1 MSRIDKYADWLVDNQ
16 DKKGTPDFET
26 VVNAYKELRAQE
38 SDTLVDDVFKLQ
50 EVPEDAPIETDF
62 LDEIEEGIKGIGGGA
77 VNILESAALGAI
89 TPFGEDTES
98 YLREGIQS
106 VGGAAKSL
114 FEADKGSEDLVGRK
128 FGEALGSYAGILG
141 AAAIP
146 GVGLPA
152 AAALA
157 VGAGAGEASERAR
170 AKGAT
175 EGERGLASLL
185 GAGVGATELISPLRI
200 VRAFNKGVG
209 EEVTN
214 TIFDKGKRILR
225 EAGIEGAQEF
235 LAGVG
240 QNLIEQNIYNPEQGT
255 FAGSGEALGYGAGV
269 GGFVQAAMEII
280 APYRARGKTPDST
293 PEETKLLEDQRRLQ
307 LEDQRPNIDYGPELR
322 EDQTQGELFPDPVKN
337 IEGDPNVVEPESKV
351 TDPDQQPVTKEYE
364 KQEAQKYIELAKED
378 FVKQGNQNPT
388 ALELSDKA
396 RELQIA
402 DLTRTEAKQDSAQPD
417 MIDKLETTQTKELID
432 ADETTELEA
441 MLARDEAAAKKEQV
455 RKQDQIAESETE
467 TITGQLNTQQQKT
480 TEAKRTAILQGIIEN
495 SVVDD
500 TLANNFSKELARQGI
515 SNTTPTAAEL
525 NTINRAIDFDRA
537 EKPVLEE
544 TKAKEFQVVDGKRLP
559 RTEIPSLEKE
569 VTPKTPEIQRLSATA
584 SQDVAPAPVAE
595 PVDKITT
602 EETPANPVLERAYKK
617 MSAIGGEKLTDEEI
631 SELTKVD
638 PYKRTEEQKVGI
650 KKLQDEIALAS
661 AARPSTTT
669 QTDALTGD
677 TKPTPEKKLSR
688 GTRRD
693 AGPKDPVEKI
703 GKTLG
708 FATKTPK
715 TKIKKQISK
724 QTDTKA
730 LTERFEKQQEEN
742 KRKVIAKEKVRSAE
756 ELRKEGVSKPTA
768 EQVDVKTKDR
778 KAKTQ
783 SKKATKVNIDTAIK
797 DIKLTEKQK
806 INEKQLATFVQE
818 DTTQKDKEKTNVVK
832 PSPERVAADNIEFY
846 MKEFPNQDSTTQL
859 SMNELEVVLDLVS
872 NPPSS
877 SDITTPSRD
886 KTGRAAAYIYFS
898 KQGNPRDVLDV
909 VAHDVFFAPK
919 EVVSSDYES
928 KASREYF
935 FNANE
940 QTAMLARKWIDAN
953 LNKSQVKIEEGETTY
968 KLDFTNVDF
977 ENNKLNIG
985 KLKKLGYTD
994 KELKK
999 MMPTLEGSGK
1009 IQPTKK
1015 EITTPNVTFVPAN
1028 KTLYNAI
1035 QREANNYLATES
1047 NETLVSLGVSR
1058 RGDTFKADT
1067 LKTVQEQREA
1077 TAPKAVIYNTNE
1089 VVSGVLPPS
1098 AKNPTPEIKGIVF
1111 VKDGKEV
1118 FGPFPENV
1126 NHPLKDKDLKD
1137 YKFLETSAV
1146 NGLDIP
1152 IHPVIRSLLT
1162 QGKLHEALV
1171 ALGNSA
1177 TNKRVAQI
1185 SRALSK
1191 VSGTTKVKVVN
1202 NLTADNSG
1210 KEVSGKFDPKTNTIF
1225 LDADTGINS
1234 HVILHEMTHAATT
1247 EMLANKSSQEVKKL
1261 NVLFNSVK
1269 DMLDTAYGS
1278 QNIDEFV
1285 AEAFSNPE
1293 FQQKLAGM
1301 NYNNTNGLQTF
1312 FNTIGNFVRKLL
1324 GMQAKNINTAL
1335 NESDQLIQNIL
1346 SPAPESRNAGEL
1358 LMLRGKE
1365 RIEKVGEYISNIYNE
1380 TKSGEGK
1387 QQFQNRLSRFMR
1399 GKTFK
1404 KLKYWTLRSLPSKAV
1419 ADQLAEL
1426 NKDAIK
1432 KLKVDLNNATTAA
1445 EKTAI
1450 EVKLKTL
1457 RSNTAMQLQ
1466 DAITTLEGDLA
1477 KADTEVEATLKKLEP
1492 WVAKAKKENKLET
1505 WNDVIHDSTI
1515 EGVDPTVNESVYK
1528 DDPAKLATHKQLKSK
1543 LYGLGGD
1550 AVRSYVTLRNAYE
1563 TQFESLK
1570 SVIEARMSEMTDQA
1584 TFSKFKKDVFEKM
1597 FDKSTI
1603 RPYFPLM
1610 RKGDYWLRYEIPI
1623 TQSDGTTT
1631 NELVVEAFENVKGR
1645 DIRIAELAKGKEAE
1659 KITEYTNVT
1668 AKSFGNVPPTS
1679 FVGEVLQILKQSKVD
1694 EKTQDNI
1701 INLFIDVLPESS
1713 FAKGFKKRQGILG
1726 AKKEAYDVFREKG
1739 FDIGRQTARMLN
1751 GAKISKLQKKLKEE
1765 TESLKYDEGGES
1777 RNMVEQEMQTRGD
1790 FARNPPPDHIASMA
1804 NRLAFIGTIGFNV
1817 SSAVV
1822 NFSQIP
1828 LMFYPILGGRYGL
1841 KEANSAIGT
1850 ASVLFTGS
1858 GLSRKMKALD
1868 GENVDAKG
1876 SVSIDNYF
1884 EADGESLVLRKDLEI
1899 ELNKT
1904 GKGRKKIEQLNKIIP
1919 LIKQAQKDGMLNRSI
1934 FYDTLGVE
1942 TAGKTRNAWDKIN
1955 AWSAWTFHHM
1965 ERMNRQVA
1973 LVASYNLEIDRL
1985 NTNPTSKEKDLST
1998 IEKQELAAKNA
2009 IYLTTDM
2016 NGGATLSTTSGI
2028 AQEGVGRVAMM
2039 YKGYGI
2045 QMYYTMFKTARDAIR
2060 RSSDPDLT
2068 AAENKELRSAAR
2080 KQVGG
2085 ILLSSALLAGV
2096 QGMPLVG
2103 IGLAL
2108 WNIGLDDDE
2117 EDAETQ
2123 LRKFIGERQ
2132 YKGPINYY
2140 GGVDIA
2146 SRIGLSNLLFRT
2158 NPYTDPDA
2166 SLVARLGE
2174 FVAGPA
2180 GSMANQVYRGVQE
2193 LQEGELERAG
2203 MSFVPAAM
2211 RNMYKAAIKYPTEG
2225 GILTRRGDVIY
2236 DDLNAWET
2244 GAQFFGFAPA
2254 EYTKTQE
2261 MNRIT
2266 KTQDRDIVSQSTK
2279 LLKQYYVAMRMGG
2292 DTQDI
2297 LEDIMEYN
2305 RKYPAVAISPSSI
2318 IRSMRMHM
2326 RTSLLMDKGITL
2338 SPKMRAYL
2346 LAQRN
2351 EWSPSS
2357 LYDED

>member
-1 MSRIDKYADWLVDNQ
+1 
-16 DKKGTPDFET
+16 
-26 VVNAYKELRAQE
+26 
-38 SDTLVDDVFKLQ
+38 
-50 EVPEDAPIETDF
+50 
-62 LDEIEEGIKGIGGGA
+62 
-77 VNILESAALGAI
+77 
-89 TPFGEDTES
+89 
-98 YLREGIQS
+98 
-106 VGGAAKSL
+106 
-114 FEADKGSEDLVGRK
+114 
-128 FGEALGSYAGILG
+128 
-141 AAAIP
+141 
-146 GVGLPA
+146 
-152 AAALA
+152 
-157 VGAGAGEASERAR
+157 
-170 AKGAT
+170 
-175 EGERGLASLL
+175 
-185 GAGVGATELISPLRI
+185 
-200 VRAFNKGVG
+200 
-209 EEVTN
+209 
-214 TIFDKGKRILR
+214 
-225 EAGIEGAQEF
+225 
-235 LAGVG
+235 
-240 QNLIEQNIYNPEQGT
+240 
-255 FAGSGEALGYGAGV
+255 
-269 GGFVQAAMEII
+269 
-280 APYRARGKTPDST
+280 
-293 PEETKLLEDQRRLQ
+293 
-307 LEDQRPNIDYGPELR
+307 
-322 EDQTQGELFPDPVKN
+322 
-337 IEGDPNVVEPESKV
+337 
-351 TDPDQQPVTKEYE
+351 
-364 KQEAQKYIELAKED
+364 
-378 FVKQGNQNPT
+378 
-388 ALELSDKA
+388 
-396 RELQIA
+396 
-402 DLTRTEAKQDSAQPD
+402 
-417 MIDKLETTQTKELID
+417 
-432 ADETTELEA
+432 
-441 MLARDEAAAKKEQV
+441 
-455 RKQDQIAESETE
+455 
-467 TITGQLNTQQQKT
+467 
-480 TEAKRTAILQGIIEN
+480 
-495 SVVDD
+495 
-500 TLANNFSKELARQGI
+500 
-515 SNTTPTAAEL
+515 
-525 NTINRAIDFDRA
+525 
-537 EKPVLEE
+537 
-544 TKAKEFQVVDGKRLP
+544 
-559 RTEIPSLEKE
+559 
-569 VTPKTPEIQRLSATA
+569 
-584 SQDVAPAPVAE
+584 
-595 PVDKITT
+595 
-602 EETPANPVLERAYKK
+602 
-617 MSAIGGEKLTDEEI
+617 
-631 SELTKVD
+631 
-638 PYKRTEEQKVGI
+638 
-650 KKLQDEIALAS
+650 
-661 AARPSTTT
+661 
-669 QTDALTGD
+669 
-677 TKPTPEKKLSR
+677 
-688 GTRRD
+688 
-693 AGPKDPVEKI
+693 
-703 GKTLG
+703 
-708 FATKTPK
+708 
-715 TKIKKQISK
+715 
-724 QTDTKA
+724 
-730 LTERFEKQQEEN
+730 
-742 KRKVIAKEKVRSAE
+742 
-756 ELRKEGVSKPTA
+756 
-768 EQVDVKTKDR
+768 
-778 KAKTQ
+778 
-783 SKKATKVNIDTAIK
+783 
-797 DIKLTEKQK
+797 
-806 INEKQLATFVQE
+806 
-818 DTTQKDKEKTNVVK
+818 
-832 PSPERVAADNIEFY
+832 
-846 MKEFPNQDSTTQL
+846 
-859 SMNELEVVLDLVS
+859 
-872 NPPSS
+872 
-877 SDITTPSRD
+877 
-886 KTGRAAAYIYFS
+886 
-898 KQGNPRDVLDV
+898 
-909 VAHDVFFAPK
+909 
-919 EVVSSDYES
+919 
-928 KASREYF
+928 
-935 FNANE
+935 
-940 QTAMLARKWIDAN
+940 
-953 LNKSQVKIEEGETTY
+953 
-968 KLDFTNVDF
+968 
-977 ENNKLNIG
+977 
-985 KLKKLGYTD
+985 
-994 KELKK
+994 
-999 MMPTLEGSGK
+999 
-1009 IQPTKK
+1009 
-1015 EITTPNVTFVPAN
+1015 
-1028 KTLYNAI
+1028 
-1035 QREANNYLATES
+1035 
-1047 NETLVSLGVSR
+1047 
-1058 RGDTFKADT
+1058 
-1067 LKTVQEQREA
+1067 
-1077 TAPKAVIYNTNE
+1077 
-1089 VVSGVLPPS
+1089 
-1098 AKNPTPEIKGIVF
+1098 
-1111 VKDGKEV
+1111 
-1118 FGPFPENV
+1118 
-1126 NHPLKDKDLKD
+1126 
-1137 YKFLETSAV
+1137 
-1146 NGLDIP
+1146 
-1152 IHPVIRSLLT
+1152 
-1162 QGKLHEALV
+1162 
-1171 ALGNSA
+1171 
-1177 TNKRVAQI
+1177 
-1185 SRALSK
+1185 
-1191 VSGTTKVKVVN
+1191 
-1202 NLTADNSG
+1202 
-1210 KEVSGKFDPKTNTIF
+1210 
-1225 LDADTGINS
+1225 
-1234 HVILHEMTHAATT
+1234 
-1247 EMLANKSSQEVKKL
+1247 
-1261 NVLFNSVK
+1261 
-1269 DMLDTAYGS
+1269 
-1278 QNIDEFV
+1278 
-1285 AEAFSNPE
+1285 
-1293 FQQKLAGM
+1293 
-1301 NYNNTNGLQTF
+1301 
-1312 FNTIGNFVRKLL
+1312 
-1324 GMQAKNINTAL
+1324 
-1335 NESDQLIQNIL
+1335 
-1346 SPAPESRNAGEL
+1346 
-1358 LMLRGKE
+1358 MLRGKE

-1645 DIRIAELAKGKEAE
+1645 DIRIAELAKGKEAS

>member
-1 MSRIDKYADWLVDNQ
+1 
-16 DKKGTPDFET
+16 
-26 VVNAYKELRAQE
+26 
-38 SDTLVDDVFKLQ
+38 
-50 EVPEDAPIETDF
+50 
-62 LDEIEEGIKGIGGGA
+62 
-77 VNILESAALGAI
+77 
-89 TPFGEDTES
+89 
-98 YLREGIQS
+98 
-106 VGGAAKSL
+106 
-114 FEADKGSEDLVGRK
+114 
-128 FGEALGSYAGILG
+128 
-141 AAAIP
+141 
-146 GVGLPA
+146 
-152 AAALA
+152 
-157 VGAGAGEASERAR
+157 
-170 AKGAT
+170 
-175 EGERGLASLL
+175 
-185 GAGVGATELISPLRI
+185 
-200 VRAFNKGVG
+200 
-209 EEVTN
+209 
-214 TIFDKGKRILR
+214 
-225 EAGIEGAQEF
+225 
-235 LAGVG
+235 
-240 QNLIEQNIYNPEQGT
+240 
-255 FAGSGEALGYGAGV
+255 
-269 GGFVQAAMEII
+269 
-280 APYRARGKTPDST
+280 
-293 PEETKLLEDQRRLQ
+293 
-307 LEDQRPNIDYGPELR
+307 
-322 EDQTQGELFPDPVKN
+322 
-337 IEGDPNVVEPESKV
+337 
-351 TDPDQQPVTKEYE
+351 
-364 KQEAQKYIELAKED
+364 
-378 FVKQGNQNPT
+378 
-388 ALELSDKA
+388 
-396 RELQIA
+396 
-402 DLTRTEAKQDSAQPD
+402 
-417 MIDKLETTQTKELID
+417 
-432 ADETTELEA
+432 
-441 MLARDEAAAKKEQV
+441 
-455 RKQDQIAESETE
+455 
-467 TITGQLNTQQQKT
+467 
-480 TEAKRTAILQGIIEN
+480 
-495 SVVDD
+495 
-500 TLANNFSKELARQGI
+500 
-515 SNTTPTAAEL
+515 
-525 NTINRAIDFDRA
+525 
-537 EKPVLEE
+537 
-544 TKAKEFQVVDGKRLP
+544 
-559 RTEIPSLEKE
+559 
-569 VTPKTPEIQRLSATA
+569 
-584 SQDVAPAPVAE
+584 
-595 PVDKITT
+595 
-602 EETPANPVLERAYKK
+602 
-617 MSAIGGEKLTDEEI
+617 
-631 SELTKVD
+631 
-638 PYKRTEEQKVGI
+638 
-650 KKLQDEIALAS
+650 
-661 AARPSTTT
+661 
-669 QTDALTGD
+669 
-677 TKPTPEKKLSR
+677 
-688 GTRRD
+688 
-693 AGPKDPVEKI
+693 
-703 GKTLG
+703 
-708 FATKTPK
+708 
-715 TKIKKQISK
+715 
-724 QTDTKA
+724 
-730 LTERFEKQQEEN
+730 
-742 KRKVIAKEKVRSAE
+742 
-756 ELRKEGVSKPTA
+756 
-768 EQVDVKTKDR
+768 
-778 KAKTQ
+778 
-783 SKKATKVNIDTAIK
+783 
-797 DIKLTEKQK
+797 
-806 INEKQLATFVQE
+806 
-818 DTTQKDKEKTNVVK
+818 
-832 PSPERVAADNIEFY
+832 
-846 MKEFPNQDSTTQL
+846 
-859 SMNELEVVLDLVS
+859 
-872 NPPSS
+872 
-877 SDITTPSRD
+877 
-886 KTGRAAAYIYFS
+886 
-898 KQGNPRDVLDV
+898 
-909 VAHDVFFAPK
+909 
-919 EVVSSDYES
+919 
-928 KASREYF
+928 
-935 FNANE
+935 
-940 QTAMLARKWIDAN
+940 
-953 LNKSQVKIEEGETTY
+953 
-968 KLDFTNVDF
+968 
-977 ENNKLNIG
+977 
-985 KLKKLGYTD
+985 
-994 KELKK
+994 
-999 MMPTLEGSGK
+999 
-1009 IQPTKK
+1009 
-1015 EITTPNVTFVPAN
+1015 
-1028 KTLYNAI
+1028 
-1035 QREANNYLATES
+1035 
-1047 NETLVSLGVSR
+1047 
-1058 RGDTFKADT
+1058 
-1067 LKTVQEQREA
+1067 
-1077 TAPKAVIYNTNE
+1077 
-1089 VVSGVLPPS
+1089 
-1098 AKNPTPEIKGIVF
+1098 
-1111 VKDGKEV
+1111 
-1118 FGPFPENV
+1118 
-1126 NHPLKDKDLKD
+1126 
-1137 YKFLETSAV
+1137 
-1146 NGLDIP
+1146 
-1152 IHPVIRSLLT
+1152 
-1162 QGKLHEALV
+1162 
-1171 ALGNSA
+1171 
-1177 TNKRVAQI
+1177 
-1185 SRALSK
+1185 
-1191 VSGTTKVKVVN
+1191 
-1202 NLTADNSG
+1202 
-1210 KEVSGKFDPKTNTIF
+1210 
-1225 LDADTGINS
+1225 
-1234 HVILHEMTHAATT
+1234 
-1247 EMLANKSSQEVKKL
+1247 
-1261 NVLFNSVK
+1261 
-1269 DMLDTAYGS
+1269 
-1278 QNIDEFV
+1278 
-1285 AEAFSNPE
+1285 
-1293 FQQKLAGM
+1293 
-1301 NYNNTNGLQTF
+1301 
-1312 FNTIGNFVRKLL
+1312 
-1324 GMQAKNINTAL
+1324 
-1335 NESDQLIQNIL
+1335 
-1346 SPAPESRNAGEL
+1346 
-1358 LMLRGKE
+1358 
-1365 RIEKVGEYISNIYNE
+1365 
-1380 TKSGEGK
+1380 
-1387 QQFQNRLSRFMR
+1387 
-1399 GKTFK
+1399 
-1404 KLKYWTLRSLPSKAV
+1404 
-1419 ADQLAEL
+1419 
-1426 NKDAIK
+1426 
-1432 KLKVDLNNATTAA
+1432 
-1445 EKTAI
+1445 
-1450 EVKLKTL
+1450 
-1457 RSNTAMQLQ
+1457 
-1466 DAITTLEGDLA
+1466 
-1477 KADTEVEATLKKLEP
+1477 
-1492 WVAKAKKENKLET
+1492 
-1505 WNDVIHDSTI
+1505 
-1515 EGVDPTVNESVYK
+1515 
-1528 DDPAKLATHKQLKSK
+1528 
-1543 LYGLGGD
+1543 
-1550 AVRSYVTLRNAYE
+1550 
-1563 TQFESLK
+1563 
-1570 SVIEARMSEMTDQA
+1570 MSEMTDQA

-1645 DIRIAELAKGKEAE
+1645 DIRIAELAKGKEAS

>member
-909 VAHDVFFAPK
+909 IAHDVFFAPK

-1528 DDPAKLATHKQLKSK
+1528 DDPVKLATHKQLKSK